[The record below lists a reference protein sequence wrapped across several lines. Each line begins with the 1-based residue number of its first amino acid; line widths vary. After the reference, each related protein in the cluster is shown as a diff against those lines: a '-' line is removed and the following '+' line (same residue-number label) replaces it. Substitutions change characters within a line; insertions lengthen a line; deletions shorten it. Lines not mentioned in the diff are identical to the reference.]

1 MKKLTAVMLST
12 VFVLFFAIGA
22 HASKKGIGLGIVL
35 GNPTGISVKNFLD
48 KNSAVDFM
56 VNWDFYSAGLGVH
69 AQYLIHKYD
78 VFKIKEGRLPF
89 YFGIGGFAGLWNGG
103 MWAGAQVPVGL
114 AYEFAGDPID
124 IFLEVRPGIL
134 LFPGMHPN
142 VSGGLGIRYWFD

>member
-1 MKKLTAVMLST
+1 MKKIGLMFLLAVM
-12 VFVLFFAIGA
+12 FVSFAGAA
-22 HASKKGIGLGIVL
+22 HASKKGIGLGVVL
-35 GNPTGISVKNFLD
+35 GNPTGISIKNFMD

-56 VNWDFYSAGLGVH
+56 VNWDFYSGGIGAH
-69 AQYLIHKYD
+69 AQYLIHNYD
-78 VFKIKEGRLPF
+78 LFRIKQGRLPF
-89 YFGIGGFAGLWNGG
+89 YFGVGGFAGFWNGG